1 MEGDPLLEVI
11 FSPPIIQDV
20 KKLQTSTNNVPET
33 LNNKNVDKV
42 NKINKNIV
50 EPDHDDRGELN
61 FDEETWQLLIN
72 FL

>member
-1 MEGDPLLEVI
+1 MEGDSLLEVI

-33 LNNKNVDKV
+33 LTNKNVDKV

-50 EPDHDDRGELN
+50 EPDLDDRGQLD
-61 FDEETWQLLIN
+61 FYYETW
-72 FL
+72 

>member
-1 MEGDPLLEVI
+1 MEGDSLLEVI

-61 FDEETWQLLIN
+61 FDEET
-72 FL
+72 

>member
-1 MEGDPLLEVI
+1 MEGDSLLEVI

-61 FDEETWQLLIN
+61 FDVET
-72 FL
+72 